1 MHSVKNQ
8 NNFICMWSFW
18 RTKHTLCDYIT
29 GSSAALA
36 IERKINENGD
46 IGYSNNRAAIDTAVN
61 VIDGAETLPWS
72 RSAQCFY
79 ATVFIW
85 ICSYLPNA
93 PKTLK
98 SPQHSREER
107 KSMRKSLSRL
117 SLSVIK
123 SHHHNQNPFQI
134 SSHFNGNPPK
144 IPSTIS
150 HELNP
155 FLLHTKKPILSLQVQ
170 AFLHI
175 FCRFG
180 KYPGGGS
187 WKKLHK
193 ETWGWG

>member
-1 MHSVKNQ
+1 METLDIRIIGQ
-8 NNFICMWSFW
+8 PL
-18 RTKHTLCDYIT
+18 TLC
-29 GSSAALA
+29 
-36 IERKINENGD
+36 ER
-46 IGYSNNRAAIDTAVN
+46 NRRSRDTSMV
-61 VIDGAETLPWS
+61 PQS
-72 RSAQCFY
+72 
-79 ATVFIW
+79 TVLLRYRFHLN
-85 ICSYLPNA
+85 LPNA

-155 FLLHTKKPILSLQVQ
+155 FLLHTKNPILSLQFQ

-187 WKKLHK
+187 
-193 ETWGWG
+193 